1 MKHNRVTFRVTID
14 MPHHLTKKSL
24 QHWMEMVINSY
35 RHNADPFVTVMQ
47 IDPKEEGNNNGKQ

>member
-47 IDPKEEGNNNGKQ
+47 IDPKEEKEE